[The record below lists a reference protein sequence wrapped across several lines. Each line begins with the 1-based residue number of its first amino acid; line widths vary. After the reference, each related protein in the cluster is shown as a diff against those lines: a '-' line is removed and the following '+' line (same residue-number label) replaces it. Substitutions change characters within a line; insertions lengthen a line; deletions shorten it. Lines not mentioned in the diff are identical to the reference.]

1 MKEALPS
8 PTKKQG
14 KGDLAP
20 LEEDFFDGAYH
31 THSIGKA
38 IDFNVMYKKGMHAAY
53 SVINASKKFGLA
65 DFRFLY
71 VPFIDAKDLTGS
83 TLNEHSL
90 TRDTLYVSDDRSD
103 AFVLALKKP
112 VSLIYVSVRKA

>member
-1 MKEALPS
+1 
-8 PTKKQG
+8 
-14 KGDLAP
+14 
-20 LEEDFFDGAYH
+20 
-31 THSIGKA
+31 
-38 IDFNVMYKKGMHAAY
+38 MHAAY
-53 SVINASKKFGLA
+53 SVINASIKFGLA